1 MKYSLKSYL
10 RNLVKNHLLIFAF
23 GFLGLLILV
32 GTIII
37 NFFWSGSFMPSLA
50 KDNSTIKDYMTLYL
64 SMLGVVATLY
74 ASFVVIY
81 AYDAWKEQKNFET
94 DVELL
99 KECDENLCR
108 FQNEIDFICKK
119 IIGIHDIYNSTNSY
133 YLSHSIYRTPI
144 KIENK
149 YLEDFNIH
157 IKRYLDYNKHEL
169 RLADLVNEYYE
180 MAKDLLYF
188 NKDFTTNIYSRIYDE
203 LKVISNSGWSDAT
216 IVYPYFASGDPK
228 EKLIDNYY
236 LILIRSYRN
245 AGFLEEIDKTSNSKT
260 TKYLNYKEFYDLMIT
275 YNQEINII
283 IKDRMRA

>member
-1 MKYSLKSYL
+1 
-10 RNLVKNHLLIFAF
+10 
-23 GFLGLLILV
+23 
-32 GTIII
+32 
-37 NFFWSGSFMPSLA
+37 
-50 KDNSTIKDYMTLYL
+50 
-64 SMLGVVATLY
+64 
-74 ASFVVIY
+74 
-81 AYDAWKEQKNFET
+81 
-94 DVELL
+94 
-99 KECDENLCR
+99 
-108 FQNEIDFICKK
+108 
-119 IIGIHDIYNSTNSY
+119 
-133 YLSHSIYRTPI
+133 
-144 KIENK
+144 
-149 YLEDFNIH
+149 
-157 IKRYLDYNKHEL
+157 
-169 RLADLVNEYYE
+169 
-180 MAKDLLYF
+180 YF